1 MNIDEQMAEV
11 AIKSFIRE
19 ILDRLDR
26 AAAVAKA
33 AHARA
38 DASNVDE
45 AVEIAL
51 DIEQPMYEANTLSG
65 RGGLDQLCRQA
76 LSLRK
81 TNYPKPTAAIP
92 AAYSRICVQDRHYRL
107 PGVHTVALTDPQS
120 RFGGGHQNIAAVLA
134 EAEQLGIPR
143 VLQKGGE

>member
-33 AHARA
+33 AHARV
-38 DASNVDE
+38 DASNVDK

-51 DIEQPMYEANTLSG
+51 DIEQPMYEANTRSE

-76 LSLRK
+76 LSSE
-81 TNYPKPTAAIP
+81 KPTIRNRP
-92 AAYSRICVQDRHYRL
+92 
-107 PGVHTVALTDPQS
+107 P
-120 RFGGGHQNIAAVLA
+120 
-134 EAEQLGIPR
+134 
-143 VLQKGGE
+143 